1 MSKPNK
7 NRKIIFNIIIIV
19 MIVALF
25 FPQTRRTIQ
34 IGLHK
39 GLSYVNQSSLIDLE
53 DRKSVSY
60 ADWKLK
66 SDRDDTIL
74 KFEDSKGKVVFINF
88 WATWC
93 PPCIAEMPSLQELYN
108 DYNDK
113 VVFLFVTKDGFET
126 VEKFKTK
133 RGFNFEV
140 FKPISKT
147 PSELV
152 TSSIPRTFIINK
164 EGKIVVDESG
174 AVDWNSMKVRQQLD
188 NLLSE

>member
-1 MSKPNK
+1 
-7 NRKIIFNIIIIV
+7 

-39 GLSYVNQSSLIDLE
+39 GLSLINQSSLIDLE
-53 DRKSVSY
+53 DRKSVVY
-60 ADWKLK
+60 ADWKLI
-66 SDRDDTIL
+66 SDKDDKTL
-74 KFEDSKGKVVFINF
+74 KFEDTKGKVVFINF

-108 DYNDK
+108 DYKDK

-140 FKPISKT
+140 FNPISKT

-152 TSSIPRTFIINK
+152 TESIPRTFIVNK

-174 AVDWNSMKVRQQLD
+174 ALDWNSMIVRQQLD